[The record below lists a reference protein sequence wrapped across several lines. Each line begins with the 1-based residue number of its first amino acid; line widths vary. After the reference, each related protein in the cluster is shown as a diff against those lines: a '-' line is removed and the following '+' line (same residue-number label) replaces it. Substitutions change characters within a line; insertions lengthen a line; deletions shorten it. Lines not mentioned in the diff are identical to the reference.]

1 MRYWRDLQLF
11 WIEGKECNGEALIY
25 SFFIGTCCV
34 QYPPQSSGEWRITEP
49 HEHKGPDD
57 YQNEEVILLLV

>member
-1 MRYWRDLQLF
+1 MVKNSFTHFYRDELYTVTPH
-11 WIEGKECNGEALIY
+11 KVAVNG
-25 SFFIGTCCV
+25 G
-34 QYPPQSSGEWRITEP
+34 ITEP